1 MSTPQILKDDI
12 DEKVEIKNLNANV
25 EEKKLLRKFDIRI
38 MPLLMILMCLCFLD
52 RINIGNA
59 KIAHL
64 EKDLNLNENEFQWA
78 LSIFF
83 FGYIVFEIPSN
94 IILIKIRPSIWLS
107 LLTLGW
113 GIVMITMSFANNEL
127 FTFIEK
133 NKAIRISLVISALA
147 ISGAFGGLLAFSITN
162 LNGRFG
168 LNGWRWKASWLTD
181 DEKKLAIDR
190 LQLDAGDAYATH
202 FDKSQIIKAFMD
214 WKIYIGAL
222 INMAVLTPTYAFS
235 VFIPSIVNGLG
246 FNTVDSQLLAT
257 PPFILGCFVSIPI
270 SILSD
275 RFGRCLYLIPCMLI
289 TIVGYALL
297 MVRSGGIAIKF
308 LGACFVG
315 TGLFSCLPITSAWVT
330 NNLAGDSK
338 RAVGCAIF
346 ISLSSIG
353 GATFSLIYRSQDAPA
368 YIFGHTVSLSILI
381 FAIVLSILQYCLLNF
396 INKRKLKN
404 PDKFLEGKNEEE
416 IMNLGDMH
424 PSFIYRL

>member
-1 MSTPQILKDDI
+1 MSTPRILKDDI
-12 DEKVEIKNLNANV
+12 DEKVEIKSLNTNA
-25 EEKKLLRKFDIRI
+25 EEEKLLRKFDIRI
-38 MPLLMILMCLCFLD
+38 MPLLMLLMCLCFLD

-59 KIAHL
+59 KLAHL
-64 EKDLNLNENEFQWA
+64 EQDLNLTENEFQWA

-113 GIVMITMSFANNEL
+113 GIITNYSHLLVTRFLLGMFESGLYPGIIFYITKWYKRKEQSF
-127 FTFIEK
+127 
-133 NKAIRISLVISALA
+133 RISLVISALA
-147 ISGAFGGLLAFSITN
+147 ISGAFGGLLAFSITS

-181 DEKKLAIDR
+181 NERKLAIDR
-190 LQLDAGDAYATH
+190 LQHDAGDAYATH

-246 FNTVDSQLLAT
+246 FNTV
-257 PPFILGCFVSIPI
+257 
-270 SILSD
+270 
-275 RFGRCLYLIPCMLI
+275 
-289 TIVGYALL
+289 
-297 MVRSGGIAIKF
+297 KF

-315 TGLFSCLPITSAWVT
+315 AGLFSSLPITSAWLT

-368 YIFGHTVSLSILI
+368 YIFGHTISLSILI
-381 FAIVLSILQYCLLNF
+381 FAVVLSILQYSLLNF

>member
-1 MSTPQILKDDI
+1 MSAPQILKDDI

-38 MPLLMILMCLCFLD
+38 MPLLMILI
-52 RINIGNA
+52 INIGNA

-64 EKDLNLNENEFQWA
+64 EKDLNLNENEFQF
-78 LSIFF
+78 LLGMFESGLFPGIIF
-83 FGYIVFEIPSN
+83 YITKWYKRKEQSY
-94 IILIKIRPSIWLS
+94 
-107 LLTLGW
+107 
-113 GIVMITMSFANNEL
+113 
-127 FTFIEK
+127 
-133 NKAIRISLVISALA
+133 RISLVISALA

-315 TGLFSCLPITSAWVT
+315 TGLFSCLPITSTWVT

-404 PDKFLEGKNEEE
+404 PDKFLEGKNAEE